1 MTHPELTESGAQAA
15 VFEWAAWYS
24 RWHSDLE
31 LLYAVPNGQYRP
43 GQRKEPGMKAG
54 VPDMC
59 LPVARGEYH
68 GLYIELKLSDNTPT
82 PKQKQWLA
90 QLREQG
96 YHAVVCYGID
106 DTTET
111 LEKYLRG
118 ES

>member
-1 MTHPELTESGAQAA
+1 

-24 RWHSDLE
+24 RWHPDIE

-111 LEKYLRG
+111 LKKYLRG
-118 ES
+118 ESRGES